1 MSANFHS
8 DFPWKRSGVVIRF
21 VITEQPY
28 IVLVYATDTEWVRA
42 VYKSRGLKL
51 PGRTSK
57 FFICYNF
64 NLPQP

>member
-1 MSANFHS
+1 MSAIFHS
-8 DFPWKRSGVVIRF
+8 DFLGNVSGVVIRF

-42 VYKSRGLKL
+42 GDKLRGL